1 MSARLGFRLAA
12 AGFALLA
19 IVVAV
24 LQAHRP
30 TPTPAWPPTRAP
42 SARPVDAQLA
52 RCQAIGAAG
61 AQDAACLKAWND
73 ARTRFLRVG
82 KAGG

>member
-1 MSARLGFRLAA
+1 MSARLGFRMAA

-19 IVVAV
+19 IFVAV

-30 TPTPAWPPTRAP
+30 APAPAAPPAAP
-42 SARPVDAQLA
+42 PPPRPVDAQLA

-61 AQDAACLKAWND
+61 AQDPACLKAWNA
-73 ARTRFLRVG
+73 ARTRFLGVD